1 MKLNSRLQKL
11 EQQIPP
17 VPEPK
22 PDLSGLSID
31 ELRLMAQYRRDGHQF
46 TEEEQQQRLEAIS
59 EKIVWR

>member
-31 ELRLMAQYRRDGHQF
+31 RRDGHQF